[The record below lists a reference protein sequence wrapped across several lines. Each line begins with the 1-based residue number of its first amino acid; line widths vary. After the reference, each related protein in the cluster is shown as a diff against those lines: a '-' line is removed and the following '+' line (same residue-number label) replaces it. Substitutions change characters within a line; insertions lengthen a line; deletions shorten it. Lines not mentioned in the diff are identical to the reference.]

1 MQYCTMC
8 WLLCCIAPKIATK
21 RNNSAAIP
29 NVETLT
35 GHILKPS
42 NTAQYV
48 RKHRSVSS
56 LRTPL
61 WVNDSS
67 IRTRIPWEAVY
78 NADRPPGPTP
88 WNLLHHALAHGKL
101 LFVNGC
107 LFSLKLYFKFL
118 ITKVIRIHGGKQS
131 LFSRE
136 LKETPWNAQKWEGQ
150 AFRTV
155 QRSVKK
161 LISAC
166 LLKSSQVQF
175 RTDGGG
181 GQTLWK
187 ASRRAW
193 RIREDN
199 RWSFTFLNI

>member
-1 MQYCTMC
+1 MWHLQLKAILTNSKLHVLCNIVLCADYYVV
-8 WLLCCIAPKIATK
+8 LLLKLRLKETTQQLFE
-21 RNNSAAIP
+21 NP

-67 IRTRIPWEAVY
+67 TRTRIPWEAVY

-118 ITKVIRIHGGKQS
+118 ITKVIRIHGGKQ
-131 LFSRE
+131 
-136 LKETPWNAQKWEGQ
+136 
-150 AFRTV
+150 
-155 QRSVKK
+155 
-161 LISAC
+161 IS
-166 LLKSSQVQF
+166 F
-175 RTDGGG
+175 
-181 GQTLWK
+181 
-187 ASRRAW
+187 
-193 RIREDN
+193 
-199 RWSFTFLNI
+199 